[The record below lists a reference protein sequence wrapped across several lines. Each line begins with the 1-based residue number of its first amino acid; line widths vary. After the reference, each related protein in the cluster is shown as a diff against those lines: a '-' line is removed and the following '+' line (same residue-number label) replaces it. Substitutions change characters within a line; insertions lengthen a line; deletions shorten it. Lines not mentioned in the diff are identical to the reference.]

1 MDNYINLL
9 AAVFKQAVQD
19 DKSQIETM
27 LEKELQ
33 EQGVHYR
40 KIQRIVNSYKKDIG
54 IEVSNYVFKEYER
67 YPDNKVTTAINN
79 RRRIVN
85 KIMKECRQ

>member
-9 AAVFKQAVQD
+9 SAVFKQAVQD

-27 LEKELQ
+27 LEKELR
-33 EQGVHYR
+33 EQGVHY
-40 KIQRIVNSYKKDIG
+40 KQIQRIVNNYKKDIG
-54 IEVSNYVFKEYER
+54 VEVSNYVFKEYEK
-67 YPDNKVTTAINN
+67 YPDNKVTTAMNN

-85 KIMKECRQ
+85 KIMKECRL